1 MKKVVKKVKEEKKC
15 KKYVSFFLL
24 MTSSTTIIIIIVCW
38 ILPSQLKQGSKRI
51 WWNFRPVFYMLA
63 PKWRYRCFLFIK
75 VTNSLTTAR
84 HSIPKQECK
93 SLSIMF
99 YEQKSNKALNLARLM
114 CFKLWHRRKIKLS
127 TFVESSDFSFAPF
140 RPFRELWCIEFGA
153 SQQYPAEMQRQ
164 N

>member
-1 MKKVVKKVKEEKKC
+1 MFVGFSLRNSNKAQ
-15 KKYVSFFLL
+15 F
-24 MTSSTTIIIIIVCW
+24 
-38 ILPSQLKQGSKRI
+38 SKRI
-51 WWNFRPVFYMLA
+51 WWNFRPAFYMLA

-75 VTNSLTTAR
+75 VTNNLTTAR